1 MKARLVTL
9 KNDNDMKRKVYF
21 LSQCLAAM
29 SLLMTTSCQSDE
41 NVTAQEH
48 RVEITTVIASNA
60 TRVAYD
66 GKKAEFEANDKL
78 EVIGVP
84 TGTTDLTTLPSGSM
98 KSDFQF
104 NGTTWT
110 SDSRMVWD
118 TDDTLYDFYG
128 VYPCQTNYVAAI
140 QGNNAHD
147 DVMFAKTTGLSYN
160 NSGGKVMLAFS
171 HAMAKLVVNISKLR
185 DEIASNASLTVNVKA
200 KSLFDIDIY
209 NQKVMANGNTS
220 SIRLRELTPRESYA
234 TLLPSQD
241 GVTTIT
247 INDGTKDYTWLSS
260 TAIPLSPN
268 KITTVTLSVGNDHI
282 LIATV
287 NVLPWNYDEISN
299 NGEQAE
305 N

>member
-1 MKARLVTL
+1 MKATLVTL

-147 DVMFAKTTGLSYN
+147 DVMFAKTIGL
-160 NSGGKVMLAFS
+160 
-171 HAMAKLVVNISKLR
+171 
-185 DEIASNASLTVNVKA
+185 
-200 KSLFDIDIY
+200 
-209 NQKVMANGNTS
+209 
-220 SIRLRELTPRESYA
+220 
-234 TLLPSQD
+234 
-241 GVTTIT
+241 
-247 INDGTKDYTWLSS
+247 
-260 TAIPLSPN
+260 
-268 KITTVTLSVGNDHI
+268 
-282 LIATV
+282 
-287 NVLPWNYDEISN
+287 
-299 NGEQAE
+299 
-305 N
+305 